1 MDRGAIADGP
11 SGGGR
16 STRLT
21 PILLVAGV
29 TTVVFAI
36 SALAMLFYTAG
47 ARGAK
52 EFTLDIPQGTATAI
66 AAGENPLAIPST
78 WRFQSGDV
86 LTLVNE
92 DVADHWLG
100 GFWVLAG
107 ETASYTLRTSIGG
120 IFSCSLHPAGEIVI
134 DVEVTGFDWRLV
146 MIPTL
151 AIGPLL
157 GLVAVAIRRVL
168 RLID

>member
-1 MDRGAIADGP
+1 MEPGRDAEAPSDGGP
-11 SGGGR
+11 QAWG
-16 STRLT
+16 STFG
-21 PILLVAGV
+21 LVVGV
-29 TTVVFAI
+29 TAVVFAI
-36 SALAMLFYTAG
+36 SAIAMVVYTAG

-52 EFTLDIPQGTATAI
+52 EFTLDIPEGTAAAI
-66 AAGENPLAIPST
+66 AAGDNPLEIPAT

-100 GFWVLAG
+100 GFWVLSG
-107 ETASYTLRTSIGG
+107 ETASYTLRKSIGG
-120 IFSCSLHPAGEIVI
+120 VFSCSLHPAGEIAI
-134 DVEVTGFDWRLV
+134 DVEVSGFDWRLV